1 MGKVPDSRLMLLCP
15 EGEAR
20 ERVLGILG
28 KAGITADRVEFVG
41 MGPFAEYF
49 ARYQRMDI
57 ALDPF
62 PYGGGT
68 TTCDALWMGVP
79 VVTLR
84 GKTAVGRGGVS
95 ILTNVGLP
103 ELIAGSEAEYE
114 AIALE
119 LARDEARRQELRG
132 SLRERMRTSALM
144 DAPGFARDVEGA
156 YREMWRN

>member
-28 KAGITADRVEFVG
+28 KAGIAADRVEFVG

-103 ELIAGSEAEYE
+103 ELVSRDSDEYVR
-114 AIALE
+114 ICLE
-119 LARDEARRQELRG
+119 LARDRSRLNELRA
-132 SLRERMRTSALM
+132 SLRAWMQS
-144 DAPGFARDVEGA
+144 
-156 YREMWRN
+156 